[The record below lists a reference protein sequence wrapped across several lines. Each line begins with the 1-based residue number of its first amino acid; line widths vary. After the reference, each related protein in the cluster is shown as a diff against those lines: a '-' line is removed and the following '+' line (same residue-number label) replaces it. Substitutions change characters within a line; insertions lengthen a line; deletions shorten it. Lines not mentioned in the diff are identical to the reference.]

1 TRGFLANSNAA
12 GLANYLARTAPLG
25 GYAGDYVRTNGFPE
39 NFVLTNPQLGQA
51 LLFTNPNNSTY
62 NSLNV
67 AVTKRLSHGF
77 TNQSTYTWSRTI
89 NTSIVNP
96 RERGNKTLSAQH

>member
-25 GYAGDYVRTNGFPE
+25 GNPGDYIRTNGLPE

-77 TNQSTYTWSRTI
+77 TNQSTYTWSKTMG
-89 NTSIVNP
+89 TSIVSP
-96 RERGNKTLSAQH
+96 RQRGNKTLSAI